1 MKNIETKW
9 LYDFLT
15 LESCR
20 HFSHAA
26 EQRNISQ
33 PAFSRRIKALE
44 EAIGV
49 ELFDR
54 TTSLYSYLKRAK
66 FSIPKHV
73 VYYNNWNVT

>member
-1 MKNIETKW
+1 MQQN
-9 LYDFLT
+9 
-15 LESCR
+15 S
-20 HFSHAA
+20 S
-26 EQRNISQ
+26 ISQ

-54 TTSLYSYLKRAK
+54 TTSPLQLSEEGKIFILKR
-66 FSIPKHV
+66 V